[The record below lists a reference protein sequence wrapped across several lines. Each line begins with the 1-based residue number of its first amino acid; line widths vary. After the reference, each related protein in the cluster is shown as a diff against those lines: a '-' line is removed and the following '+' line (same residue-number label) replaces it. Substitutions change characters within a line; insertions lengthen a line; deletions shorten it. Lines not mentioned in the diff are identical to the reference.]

1 VNPYQSLR
9 QDLAN
14 QDWRLDALCAQVSM
28 AEFHADK
35 GEGGM
40 EAINFA
46 KKICGLCDVKSEC
59 LQFAIQV
66 GDSFGIWGG
75 LPPRERSKLGKRLG
89 IRRSAPV
96 EDWHGSEAGAK
107 RHYRAGTKV
116 CPDCRRGE
124 QRAKDRRQSA

>member
-1 VNPYQSLR
+1 MNPYQSLR
-9 QDLAN
+9 QDLED
-14 QDWRLDALCAQVSM
+14 QDWRDRALCAQVSI

-59 LQFAIQV
+59 LQFAIQI

-96 EDWHGSEAGAK
+96 EDWHGSEAGAR

-116 CPDCRRGE
+116 CPDCRRAE
-124 QRAKDRRQSA
+124 TRAKDRRQSA

>member
-1 VNPYQSLR
+1 MNPYQSLR
-9 QDLAN
+9 QDLTN
-14 QDWRLDALCAQVSM
+14 QDWRLDALCAQVSI

-46 KKICGLCDVKSEC
+46 KKICALCPVKSEC
-59 LQFAIQV
+59 LDFSIRV

-75 LPPRERSKLGKRLG
+75 LPPRERRKLGKRLG
-89 IRRSAPV
+89 IQRVDV
-96 EDWHGSEAGAK
+96 EDWHGSEGGAR

-116 CPDCRRGE
+116 CPDCRRADE
-124 QRAKDRRQSA
+124 RARDRRRSA